1 MASVL
6 FVTPTSGHAP
16 WSKFVMNVTS
26 ELSQV
31 AALFAVGKEF
41 QTHTT
46 AKSARKLRKTEMVAQ
61 KLLT

>member
-1 MASVL
+1 MASAL
-6 FVTPTSGHAP
+6 FATPTSGPAP
-16 WSKFVMNVTS
+16 WSRFAMNATL

-31 AALFAVGKEF
+31 AALSVVVKVF

-46 AKSARKLRKTEMVAQ
+46 AKSALKQKKTEMAVQ